1 MKAGQPT
8 KYNKEVLAKANVYLN
23 EWQKEGDMIPS
34 IEALAP
40 YLGVSRA
47 TLYNWEDK
55 HDEFL
60 DILDEIMAIQ
70 KRTLLNNGL
79 SGDFN
84 SNITKLALGKHGL
97 SEKRELSGVDGKD
110 LIPSGID
117 TTYE

>member
-1 MKAGQPT
+1 MPAGAPT
-8 KYNKEVLAKANVYLN
+8 KYNKAILAKANAYLKD
-23 EWQKEGDMIPS
+23 WKEQGDMIPS

-47 TLYNWEDK
+47 TLYNWEDA
-55 HDEFL
+55 HAEFL
-60 DILDEIMAIQ
+60 DILDEVMAIQ
-70 KRTLLNNGL
+70 KRTLMNKGL

-97 SEKRELSGVDGKD
+97 SDKRELSGVDGKD